1 MKAYLWV
8 ASATTQYI
16 KMQVTIEDYSVTLSK
31 IDCLF
36 AQPKEMFQIAE
47 NYIVAKY
54 PMVLCMEDDIL
65 YQC

>member
-1 MKAYLWV
+1 MTKIHKDTGNDWGLFC
-8 ASATTQYI
+8 YI
-16 KMQVTIEDYSVTLSK
+16 VEDR
-31 IDCLF
+31 LF
-36 AQPKEMFQIAE
+36 VCPDEMFQIAE